1 MRPRRGERLE
11 LRKPVAADRDALGV
25 LRDRSRGQWTPWEA
39 RSAAQPPESGRAWAD
54 RMVAAP
60 EGRDFVRLAVVRHA
74 DATIVGLVT
83 LGQIVLGPARSA
95 FASWWIGLG
104 HEGRGYGR
112 EAVGLLLDHAFRDLG
127 LNRVEANIRTGNERS
142 RRLAAAF
149 GFRHEG
155 LSPEFLEIDGAFRD
169 HDRLAIL
176 RREWLA
182 RYPSGMHLT
191 VVTDRPDL
199 LVLGLEGRLD
209 IKGASAIEIP
219 LAARVNAAKR
229 STVFDLAKVDF
240 LASMGM
246 QLLVTSHRS
255 LSVAGKRL
263 VLLNPRP
270 DVETALRLS
279 RLDTVMA
286 IVHDAA
292 EAERLAAG

>member
-142 RRLAAAF
+142 RRLAA
-149 GFRHEG
+149 R
-155 LSPEFLEIDGAFRD
+155 
-169 HDRLAIL
+169 
-176 RREWLA
+176 
-182 RYPSGMHLT
+182 
-191 VVTDRPDL
+191 
-199 LVLGLEGRLD
+199 LGLVHEATLRGR
-209 IKGASAIEIP
+209 IP
-219 LAARVNAAKR
+219 SVVNPDAAKDAEIWTATR
-229 STVFDLAKVDF
+229 AGVGPATQHVPVRMFDALGRALADP
-240 LASMGM
+240 LQG
-246 QLLVTSHRS
+246 TTI
-255 LSVAGKRL
+255 G
-263 VLLNPRP
+263 
-270 DVETALRLS
+270 
-279 RLDTVMA
+279 
-286 IVHDAA
+286 
-292 EAERLAAG
+292 